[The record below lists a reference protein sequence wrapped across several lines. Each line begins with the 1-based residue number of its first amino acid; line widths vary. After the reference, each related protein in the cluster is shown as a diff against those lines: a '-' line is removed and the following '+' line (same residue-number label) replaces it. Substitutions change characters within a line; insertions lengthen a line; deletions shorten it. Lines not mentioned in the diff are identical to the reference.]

1 MLASFDVG
9 ALIGQAAGNSWGA
22 ALPRSSAAKFLD
34 QEFSQPASVLAL
46 VREASTPATAMQV
59 YTAAR
64 LAVVPDQ
71 PDEQRFLARLA
82 EGLKLEPSLVSH
94 IDAAT
99 RCQ

>member
-1 MLASFDVG
+1 M
-9 ALIGQAAGNSWGA
+9 
-22 ALPRSSAAKFLD
+22 D
-34 QEFSQPASVLAL
+34 QEFSARKRRGVGQ
-46 VREASTPATAMQV
+46 EASTPATAMQV

-71 PDEQRFLARLA
+71 PDEKRFLARLA